1 MEHLLPLFPLGSLLF
16 PGGTMS
22 LHIFEQRYRLMIGHC
37 LAGEQRFGIVLL
49 RRGHEVIE
57 GRVVDVAPEP
67 YDVGTVAIIQEYLKL
82 EDGRYLLHV
91 MGQQRFRILQIID
104 QSPYLVAK
112 VQLLPEQTDNESI
125 AAATEL
131 RNTYQRYWERIATI
145 TGTEIEVES
154 LPLDPI
160 KLGYILADR
169 LQIDMAQ
176 NQRWLE
182 TDVTDRLRSL
192 TMALRTEMAILPH
205 GPQGLDPSSLLGGW
219 NSLN

>member
-1 MEHLLPLFPLGSLLF
+1 
-16 PGGTMS
+16 MS

-145 TGTEIEVES
+145 DRNRDRVES

-176 NQRWLE
+176 KQRWLE